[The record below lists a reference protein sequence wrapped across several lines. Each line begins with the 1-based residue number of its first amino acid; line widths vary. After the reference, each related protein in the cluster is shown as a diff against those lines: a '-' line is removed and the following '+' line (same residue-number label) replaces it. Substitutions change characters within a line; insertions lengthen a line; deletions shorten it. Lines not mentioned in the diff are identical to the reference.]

1 MTGPAKK
8 RPLAEQD
15 VGSLQLLKP
24 LSRLATLL
32 HEDAGHQNRLLHHDQ
47 LLCLLLLMFF
57 NPVITSLRDLE
68 ELSGLKKVQRKLG
81 IPRFGKSTIA
91 EALRVFEPGLLAE
104 VAEELA
110 GRVPQLKSGP
120 LSGLGQ
126 VLTAVDGTLLRALP
140 RMAWAL
146 WIDERNRAAKLHVCF
161 EVLKGVPSV
170 LGVTEGT
177 ASETEFLADN
187 LRSGCLYVTDRGYA
201 RYSLFQQIIEA
212 ESSFVA
218 RIRANA
224 ATETVEERALSEDD
238 RRSGV
243 VSDRIVRLG
252 RPDGSQGL
260 KEPLRL
266 VEVQAGTRSGRSLM
280 LLATDRTDLPA
291 HIIALIYRHRWQVEL
306 FFRWLKD
313 TLKFKHLLTDSP
325 GGVTIQVYAAIIGTL
340 LTAIIAGRKPGK
352 RAWVMISLYVQG
364 LADEEELA
372 AALHRLPHISP
383 IQA

>member
-24 LSRLATLL
+24 LSRFTALL
-32 HEDAGHQNRLLHHDQ
+32 HQDAGHQNRLLHHDQ

-57 NPVITSLRDLE
+57 NPVITSLRD
-68 ELSGLKKVQRKLG
+68 
-81 IPRFGKSTIA
+81 
-91 EALRVFEPGLLAE
+91 
-104 VAEELA
+104 
-110 GRVPQLKSGP
+110 
-120 LSGLGQ
+120 LGQ

-161 EVLKGVPSV
+161 EVLKGVPS
-170 LGVTEGT
+170 LLEVTEGS

-238 RRSGV
+238 LRSGV

-266 VEVQAGTRSGRSLM
+266 VEVQAGTRFRPQPNAACHRQDGPARPHNSAHLPTPLAGRVILPLAEGHTQVQAPPDRFARRRDHPGIRRNNRDAFDSHNSRAQAQQTRLGDDITLRTGSGRRRRV
-280 LLATDRTDLPA
+280 DRAPA
-291 HIIALIYRHRWQVEL
+291 QTSSHQPCSGIRTAREKTP
-306 FFRWLKD
+306 F
-313 TLKFKHLLTDSP
+313 
-325 GGVTIQVYAAIIGTL
+325 GGRG
-340 LTAIIAGRKPGK
+340 
-352 RAWVMISLYVQG
+352 
-364 LADEEELA
+364 
-372 AALHRLPHISP
+372 
-383 IQA
+383 